1 MEKTKTSK
9 TATKKVVVAPKAAVS
24 KAPRVAKVAKVAP
37 VHGVGRRKSAVARV
51 WLRPGKGKITV
62 NGKIYSEYFDTEVT
76 RKSASSVLAVCAF
89 ASNYDVEA
97 NIDGGGLAGQAD
109 ALKLGFARAL
119 VSIDESVRAVLK
131 ESGLLTVDSRLKE
144 RKKYGRKAARRGFQ
158 FVKR

>member
-9 TATKKVVVAPKAAVS
+9 TATKKVVATPKATVS
-24 KAPRVAKVAKVAP
+24 KAPKVAKAAKVAP

-62 NGKIYSEYFDTEVT
+62 NGKVYTEYFDTEVT
-76 RKSASSVLAVCAF
+76 RKSAASVLAACAS
-89 ASNYDVEA
+89 ASKYDTEA
-97 NIDGGGLAGQAD
+97 TIEGGGLAGQAD

-119 VSIDESVRAVLK
+119 VSIDESSRAALK
-131 ESGLLTVDSRLKE
+131 EAGLLTVDSRLKE

>member
-9 TATKKVVVAPKAAVS
+9 TATKKVVAPKATIS
-24 KAPRVAKVAKVAP
+24 KAPKVAKAAKVAP

-62 NGKIYSEYFDTEVT
+62 NGVNYTEYFDTEVT
-76 RKSASSVLAVCAF
+76 RKSASSVLSAYNH
-89 ASNYDVEA
+89 ASKYDAEV
-97 NIDGGGLAGQAD
+97 NIEGGGLSGQAD
-109 ALKLGFARAL
+109 AVKLGFARAL
-119 VSIDESVRAVLK
+119 LAVDENSKTVLK
-131 ESGLLTVDSRLKE
+131 EFGLLTVDSRLKE